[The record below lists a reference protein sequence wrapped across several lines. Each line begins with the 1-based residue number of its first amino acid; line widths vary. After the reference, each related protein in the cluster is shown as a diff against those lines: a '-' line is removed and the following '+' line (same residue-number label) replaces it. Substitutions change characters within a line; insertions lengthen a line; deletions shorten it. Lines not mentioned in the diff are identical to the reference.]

1 MYDNIDVSLSL
12 MDLKVIVDSLNKFKE
27 NIPSTHPWSIDY
39 VRDLSTYL
47 RNKHDSEDRIVNG

>member
-27 NIPSTHPWSIDY
+27 NIPPTHPCSIEY
-39 VRDLSTYL
+39 IGDLSTYL